1 MFVAAQK
8 KGQPSTNTGT
18 KDKDSERLLLSQ
30 HHHRSAASVTKPLF
44 KDDHQASALQT
55 C

>member
-8 KGQPSTNTGT
+8 KGQPLTNTGT
-18 KDKDSERLLLSQ
+18 KDKDSERL